1 MAIAAIGLS
10 MLAQVGVAGGLA
22 LIVGA
27 SILISLA
34 LAPAF
39 SLTTE
44 LIVSSAPEEKAG
56 AASGISET
64 GAEFGGALGISILG
78 SIGTAIYRAELA
90 DRLPAAIPAEIAE
103 VARGTLGAAVGVASQ
118 LPEELSRTMLAIA
131 RDAFVQGLHLAALI
145 AAVVAIGASIMV
157 STLLRN
163 TAARSA
169 EHKETKRKEPELSY
183 ED

>member
-1 MAIAAIGLS
+1 
-10 MLAQVGVAGGLA
+10 
-22 LIVGA
+22 
-27 SILISLA
+27 
-34 LAPAF
+34 
-39 SLTTE
+39 
-44 LIVSSAPEEKAG
+44 
-56 AASGISET
+56 
-64 GAEFGGALGISILG
+64 
-78 SIGTAIYRAELA
+78 
-90 DRLPAAIPAEIAE
+90 
-103 VARGTLGAAVGVASQ
+103 